1 MFENQI
7 ATLTTILKDK
17 DIHNYMGD
25 TFWNIIKAVSLGDIG
40 ALLDSSIDIK
50 NMLFHAPSV
59 LFWDKMQRYMFGTFR
74 NYAEQ
79 VKKSG
84 KCNEKNTDYEK
95 FLKSSEEFIFAENK
109 PEKSDIIF
117 VPGNGYPQMAEK
129 AAELFK
135 KGMADWIL
143 PSGKY
148 SVVNGKFSGVLE
160 KSNVYDKE
168 YGTEWEFLR
177 DVLIKNGVPNQKILR
192 EDQATF
198 TYENAIY
205 SRQVTDHAELEIE
218 RAILCCKSYHARRC
232 LMYYQLLYPETEFY
246 VVPVNA
252 DGITRENWRKNEEGI
267 DAVTGELSRIV
278 KQFSLML
285 ER

>member
-1 MFENQI
+1 MMN
-7 ATLTTILKDK
+7 D
-17 DIHNYMGD
+17 
-25 TFWNIIKAVSLGDIG
+25 V
-40 ALLDSSIDIK
+40 
-50 NMLFHAPSV
+50 
-59 LFWDKMQRYMFGTFR
+59 
-74 NYAEQ
+74 
-79 VKKSG
+79 
-84 KCNEKNTDYEK
+84 YEK

-177 DVLIKNGVPNQKILR
+177 DVLIKNGVPDQKILK

-232 LMYYQLLYPETEFY
+232 LMYYQFVFPEIEFI
-246 VVPVNA
+246 VSPV
-252 DGITRENWRKNEEGI
+252 ITRGVSKENWYQSEYGI
-267 DAVTGELSRIV
+267 CLVLKEVEHCGS
-278 KQFSLML
+278 QFADMMCDRASV
-285 ER
+285 R